1 MVLSTPTAPPPVATR
16 PLRIAVDYTS
26 AINQNAGIGRF
37 VRSLIGSVVKHDTTD
52 QFLLMHAKPNPGR
65 TPAYPE
71 GSHISRR
78 VLRVNERWM
87 NRLWHR
93 LQVPLPA
100 NWLTGPVDIFHSP
113 DFVLPPVRGAKSIL
127 TVHDLAFLLY
137 PECADARLRAYLE
150 RTVPRSVHRA
160 DYVVA
165 DSENTRNDVICLLG
179 VPPERVTVVPGGVD
193 PSFKPVTDPAR
204 LSAFRQTIG
213 LDDETPYI
221 LFVGVIEPRKNLVG
235 LIEAFDLLKSRRQL
249 PHKLVV
255 VGRRGWLSE
264 GTMDRAERSKY
275 RSDIVFPGFIPDG
288 ELATLYSAAEMFAFP
303 SHYEGFGL
311 PVLEAMACGVPV
323 VSSRASSLP
332 EVVGD
337 AGMQVDPDDI
347 ERLASALELLA
358 LNPEMRADFSA
369 RGLER
374 AAGFTWDAA
383 AEIMIDVY
391 RRVGAGLT

>member
-1 MVLSTPTAPPPVATR
+1 MVAQTTVATR

-37 VRSLIGSVVKHDTTD
+37 VRNLVNAVVANDTTD
-52 QFLLMHAKPNPGR
+52 AFLL
-65 TPAYPE
+65 
-71 GSHISRR
+71 
-78 VLRVNERWM
+78 ERWT
-87 NRLWHR
+87 NIIWHR

-100 NWLTGPVDIFHSP
+100 DWLTGPIDLFHSP
-113 DFVLPPVRGAKSIL
+113 DFVLPPVRAARSIL

-137 PECADARLRAYLE
+137 PECADASLRAYLE
-150 RTVPRSVHRA
+150 KTVPRSVQRA

-193 PSFKPVTDPAR
+193 PVFKPVTDPAR
-204 LSAFRQTIG
+204 LAAFRRTLG
-213 LDDETPYI
+213 LDPVTPYI
-221 LFVGVIEPRKNLVG
+221 LFIGVIEPRKNLMG
-235 LIEAFDLLKSRRQL
+235 LIEAFDILKARRSL

-255 VGRRGWLSE
+255 AGRRGWLSE
-264 GTMDRAERSKY
+264 ATMERAERSPY
-275 RSDIVFPGFIPDG
+275 RSEIIFPGFIPEE
-288 ELATLYSAAEMFAFP
+288 ELPTLYSAAEAFAFP

-311 PVLEAMACGVPV
+311 PVLEAMACGTPV
-323 VSSRASSLP
+323 VASRASSLP

-337 AGMQVDPDDI
+337 AGMQVDPDDS

-358 LNPEMRADFSA
+358 LNPEMRADFRE
-369 RGLER
+369 RGIAR

-383 AEIMIDVY
+383 AQVMLDVY
-391 RRVGAGLT
+391 HKVAGR

>member
-1 MVLSTPTAPPPVATR
+1 MVVSTPPAEPPVATR
-16 PLRIAVDYTS
+16 PLRIAIDYTS
-26 AINQNAGIGRF
+26 AVNQNAGIGRF
-37 VRSLIGSVVKHDTTD
+37 VRSLVQSVVKQDTTD
-52 QFLLMHAKPNPGR
+52 SFLLMHATPNPGR
-65 TPAYPE
+65 VPTYPP
-71 GSHISRR
+71 GANVTRR

-87 NRLWHR
+87 NILWHR

-100 NWLTGPVDIFHSP
+100 DWLTGPVDLFHSP
-113 DFVLPPVRGAKSIL
+113 DFVLPPVRAARSIL

-137 PECADARLRAYLE
+137 PECADASLRAYLE
-150 RTVPRSVHRA
+150 RTVPRSVQRA

-165 DSENTRNDVICLLG
+165 DSENTRNDVVCLLG

-204 LSAFRQTIG
+204 LAQFRQSIG
-213 LDDETPYI
+213 LDETTPYI

-235 LIEAFDLLKSRRQL
+235 LIEAFNVLKGRRPL

-264 GTMDRAERSKY
+264 STMERAERSPY
-275 RSDIVFPGFIPDG
+275 SSDIIFPGFIPDE
-288 ELATLYSAAEMFAFP
+288 ELATLYSAAETFAFP

-323 VSSRASSLP
+323 VASRASSLP

-337 AGMQVDPDDI
+337 AGMQVDPDDT

-358 LNPEMRADFSA
+358 LNPEMRSDFSA

-374 AAGFTWDAA
+374 AATFSWDAA
-383 AEIMIDVY
+383 AQVMLDVY
-391 RRVGAGLT
+391 RRVGADLK